1 MNRRIKKKIQKR
13 SGYKV
18 YRNYRNFCVVRHL
31 KEMLENVDLDNH
43 NADIYY
49 IVTSNDFKK
58 VYSAFILKDVK

>member
-18 YRNYRNFCVVRHL
+18 YRNYRNFCVVRYL
-31 KEMLENVDLDNH
+31 KEMLENADLVDH

-58 VYSAFILKDVK
+58 VDSAFILKDVK